1 MADVAAHEAF
11 GAPAAPKAQEALVA
25 RACRSDPV
33 AAAALTVAV
42 APAAPGILAPRRLLE
57 PW

>member
-1 MADVAAHEAF
+1 MAAVAAHEAL

-25 RACRSDPV
+25 RARRSDPV

-42 APAAPGILAPRRLLE
+42 ALAAPGILAPWHLL
-57 PW
+57 

>member
-33 AAAALTVAV
+33 VAAALTVAV
-42 APAAPGILAPRRLLE
+42 APAAPGILAPRRLL
-57 PW
+57 